1 MLHPMS
7 VFRCSRNHDCPGGY
21 RYLSRRRNFS
31 LRGLIRKRIGIV
43 PCLDASAG
51 REEGGCLL
59 DKTVGVADGE
69 IGRGV
74 DGLSFE
80 LGDGRLSQRIS

>member
-7 VFRCSRNHDCPGGY
+7 VSRCSRNHDCPGGC
-21 RYLSRRRNFS
+21 LSRRRNFF
-31 LRGLIRKRIGIV
+31 LRGLIRKRIGV
-43 PCLDASAG
+43 VLCLDASAG
-51 REEGGCLL
+51 REGGCLL
-59 DKTVGVADGE
+59 YKTASVADGE